1 MIVSPFQQTRITTV
15 ASVGSELWV
24 GLGNGQ
30 VLLFDVMR
38 NERYGRDVYGAI
50 DDQEEQ
56 TVSES
61 DETSSI
67 DSGKFIALVQGSN
80 RKA

>member
-38 NERYGRDVYGAI
+38 NEKYGRDVYGAI
-50 DDQEEQ
+50 EDQEEQ